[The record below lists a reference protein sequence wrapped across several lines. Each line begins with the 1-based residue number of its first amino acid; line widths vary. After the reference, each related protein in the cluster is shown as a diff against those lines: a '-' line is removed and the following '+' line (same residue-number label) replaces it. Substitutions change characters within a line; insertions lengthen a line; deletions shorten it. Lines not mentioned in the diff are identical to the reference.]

1 MMIIFT
7 VEIFV
12 DFQKAFDS
20 VHHQIL
26 LATMGQYVIRGGS
39 YNWFESYFSNRIQY
53 VSNDYDYRLATINC
67 CVPEGFV
74 LGPLLLLL
82 YINGLYQTT
91 NFCKIYYF
99 TDDADFF
106 CPYNCIKKLNRLV
119 NADLHVD
126 SLNANKISFNIK
138 KTEMVIFE
146 FEQKEF
152 EGHLK
157 IKLCGKRL
165 YSTESIKYVG
175 ISKLMQTLVGNAMLI
190 IFP

>member
-26 LATMGQYVIRGGS
+26 LATMDQYVIRGGS
-39 YNWFESYFSNRIQY
+39 YNRFKSYFSNRIQY

-74 LGPLLLLL
+74 LGLLLLL
-82 YINGLYQTT
+82 YINGLYQTI

-119 NADLHVD
+119 NADLLVD

-146 FEQKEF
+146 FEEKEF